1 METDAASIEFFQRLF
16 RGRRDAWGAVKGG
29 CNKEPVTDNHFRL
42 HLEGKQSL
50 GIYML
55 QDNGTCYFVAIDLDE
70 KNFNKAK
77 SIRQELINAGI
88 YTYIAESKSKGY
100 HIFVFFDNPVK
111 ASDIR
116 RALDYVLTKTSVRA
130 EIFPKQ
136 SQLDEAVPYGNYIN
150 LPCFG
155 AGRPFLTTDL
165 KEVSV
170 QTLPSKIRYNT
181 GEPLARLLKVIPE
194 ERPIVPRVLTSTT
207 GPRSKKRPPPCIGR
221 ISQGVSVGARDEA
234 AFAYARHLLD
244 QQFIPE
250 EVMGVL
256 LTWDERNKPPLNDER
271 LLETKV
277 KSAEKGYAF
286 GCNSITGK
294 PMLADFCVGEA
305 RCEWQR
311 TTYKERLKKG
321 LIQESSFIQTQTCLY
336 EQIIQNGKS
345 LFVSYNKESG
355 QIGFQPSIDLEGYSV
370 SPVSDKTLQAVW
382 LPTGVEEYGDTLQ
395 LVASIDQFIH
405 DYVDLPVESAEFATW
420 YILLSWVYDRMTT
433 IAYLRF
439 RGDTGV
445 GKSRCLDVIG
455 NLCYK
460 PMNLSGATTPAP
472 IYRLINKYR
481 GTLII
486 EEADFRNT
494 DEKSEVI
501 TILNCGFEVNR
512 PIIRCRKDDPDTLDV
527 LPCFGPKVM
536 ASRRQFGDVALEARC
551 LTFVLEETD
560 RDDIPP
566 ILGETFRRRAESLR
580 NKLLLYRLK
589 SYTKIDPNCIEEL
602 DVGPVEPRLK
612 QLGLPFALPF
622 KDFPEVMGKFRKFLL
637 NYNKELKRLR
647 SESTDGRVIH
657 AMFKMF
663 MEHGVNNVY
672 PQQIVECLIADFK
685 VDYVKSNALGKR
697 LTTLNI
703 TRTSKRGYGGTRAH
717 FIDWKAPLMKKLL
730 RRYIMEPEDYADLFV
745 VDDVEI

>member
-1 METDAASIEFFQRLF
+1 METDKASIEFFQHLF
-16 RGRRDAWGAVKGG
+16 RGRRDAWGSIKGG
-29 CNKEPVTDNHFRL
+29 CNKEKVTDKHFQL

-50 GIYML
+50 GIYIL
-55 QDNGTCYFVAIDLDE
+55 LDNGTCHFAAIDLDI
-70 KNFNKAK
+70 KDFNKAK
-77 SIRQELINAGI
+77 SIRQELINAGL
-88 YTYIAESKSKGY
+88 YAYIAESKSKGY
-100 HIFVFFDNPVK
+100 HIFLFFEEPVK
-111 ASDIR
+111 ASEIR
-116 RALDYVLTKTSVRA
+116 RVLGYALTKLGIIA

-136 SQLDEAVPYGNYIN
+136 SQLDEAVPFGNYIN

-155 AGRPFLTTDL
+155 AGRPFITTDL
-165 KEVSV
+165 KEVPV
-170 QTLPSKIRYNT
+170 PTLPKKIKLNT
-181 GEPLARLLKVIPE
+181 GEPLVRLLKIIPE
-194 ERPIVPRVLTSTT
+194 EKPIVPRVITT
-207 GPRSKKRPPPCIGR
+207 ATPGPRSKKRPPPCIGR
-221 ISQGVSVGARDEA
+221 ITQGVKAGVRDEA

-244 QQFIPE
+244 QEYIPE
-250 EVMGVL
+250 EVLGAL
-256 LTWDERNKPPLNDER
+256 LVWDERNKPPLNDEH

-286 GCNSITGK
+286 GCTSIISN
-294 PMLADFCVGEA
+294 PALADFCVGEA
-305 RCEWQR
+305 RCEWKR
-311 TTYKERLKKG
+311 TTYRDRLKKG
-321 LIQESSFIQTQTCLY
+321 LIKELSFLETEGSLY

-345 LFVSYNKESG
+345 LFVAYNKESG
-355 QIGFQPSIDLEGYSV
+355 QISFQPSIDLEDYSV

-382 LPTGVEEYGDTLQ
+382 LPSGVEEYGGTLE
-395 LVASIDQFIH
+395 LVSKINEFIH
-405 DYVDLPVESAEFATW
+405 DYVDLPKESAEFATW

-486 EEADFRNT
+486 EEADFKNT

-551 LTFVLEETD
+551 LTFVMEETD
-560 RDDIPP
+560 REDIPP
-566 ILGETFRRRAESLR
+566 ILGQTFKKRAESLR
-580 NKLLLYRLK
+580 NQLLMYRLTTF
-589 SYTKIDPNCIEEL
+589 TKIDPNCIEEL
-602 DVGPVEPRLK
+602 DIGPVEPRLK

-622 KDFPEVMGKFRKFLL
+622 KDYPEVMDKFRKFLL

-647 SESTDGRVIH
+647 SESTDGRVIN

-663 MEHGVNNVY
+663 LEHGISNVY
-672 PQQIVECLIADFK
+672 PQLIVDCLIADFK

-703 TRTSKRGYGGTRAH
+703 TRTSKRTGGTRAH
-717 FIDWKAPLMKKLL
+717 YLDWKPTLMKKLL
-730 RRYIMEPEDYADLFV
+730 RRYIMEPEDFEDLFLV
-745 VDDVEI
+745 DVEI